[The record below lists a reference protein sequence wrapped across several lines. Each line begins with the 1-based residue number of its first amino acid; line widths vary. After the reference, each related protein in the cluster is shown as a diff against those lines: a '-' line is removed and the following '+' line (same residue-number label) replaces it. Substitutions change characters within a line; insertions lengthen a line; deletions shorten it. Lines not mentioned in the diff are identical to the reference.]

1 MLYLLA
7 EIAASD
13 GAAFMVDEFSR
24 ENESV
29 ACGPGCGCWVLAG
42 WSESVR

>member
-1 MLYLLA
+1 MMLYLLA

-24 ENESV
+24 EHCKRET
-29 ACGPGCGCWVLAG
+29 PI
-42 WSESVR
+42 RTPI